1 MNRPI
6 IITAGIAILL
16 VVLGVWIYLI
26 FFGAPK
32 SSGEVFANLG
42 FNLPSQGTTIQPTT
56 DTGAAIEDLVDTTTG
71 SLRQLTTRPVA
82 GFMATT
88 TPEGEK
94 IRYVERGTGHV
105 YEIALKT
112 GVENIISRT
121 TVPQAATA
129 VFNKNATV
137 VAVTSYQ
144 DYTQTTL
151 VGSIKNG
158 SLESTQLEPNADNVS
173 LSGGNVYYTIIRNDT
188 TVGYQHNLSSG
199 VRNEVFTFAF
209 TNLDVWWGEQSID
222 AYLIPKPAVSLPGY
236 VYTVTNNQIIPLDV
250 QGVGLSTLI
259 ENGRIVASSIV
270 GDAVVS
276 RLYKSDGTPST
287 VPLTVLKE
295 KCAFDLQNPNYLWCA
310 APAGNL
316 SGTTLFDWYM
326 GVAALNDYLWLV
338 NLESQTAALTAAPEK
353 LIGRSLDIIDL
364 AQSATG
370 TAVLFKNKF
379 DQTLWLYDLT
389 AE

>member
-16 VVLGVWIYLI
+16 VVLGVWVYLV

-32 SSGEVFANLG
+32 SSGEVFTNLG
-42 FNLPSQGTTIQPTT
+42 FNLPSQGTTIQPPPN
-56 DTGAAIEDLVDTTTG
+56 TGAPIEDLIDTKTG

-121 TVPQAATA
+121 TIPQAAVA
-129 VFNKNATV
+129 VFNTNATL

-144 DYTQTTL
+144 DYAKTTF
-151 VGSIKNG
+151 VGSLKNG
-158 SLESTQLEPNADNVS
+158 SLEGTQLEPGADNVS
-173 LSGGNVYYTIIRNDT
+173 LDGTTAYYTIVRNNA
-188 TVGYQHNLSSG
+188 TVGYRHNLSSG

-209 TNLDVWWGEQSID
+209 TNLDVWWESQPAD
-222 AYLIPKPAVSLPGY
+222 AYLVPKPAASLPGY
-236 VYTVTNNQIIPLDV
+236 VYAITSNRVAPLAV
-250 QGVGLSTLI
+250 QGIGLSTLI
-259 ENGRIVASSIV
+259 ENGRIVASSIL
-270 GDAVVS
+270 GDTVVS
-276 RLYKSDGTPST
+276 RLYKADGSQTS

-295 KCAFDLQNPNYLWCA
+295 KCTFDAQNTNYLWCA
-310 APAGNL
+310 APAGDI

-326 GVAALNDYLWLV
+326 GVATLSDYLWLV

-353 LIGRSLDIIDL
+353 LVGRSLDIIDL
-364 AQSATG
+364 AQSSTG